1 MAGQLTVHVLVHGN
15 NDKLAVS
22 VASDATTCV
31 PGASAAPP
39 PARPTARPP
48 ARQLTPAPP
57 ARPAAPRRAAPR
69 RAERT

>member
-1 MAGQLTVHVLVHGN
+1 MADQLTVHVLVHGN

-22 VASDATTCV
+22 VAADATTCV

-48 ARQLTPAPP
+48 AFVRWVLATPL
-57 ARPAAPRRAAPR
+57 AAMLRLKF
-69 RAERT
+69 